1 MTETAPLVVTRHPH
15 WVELCLTRPPRNVLD
30 RPTLEALVAALDELA
45 PQAPLLLI
53 SATGRHFSTG
63 YSVGEIPE
71 EIFHRDPAVRASHP
85 FEQVMEKLVRYPAPV
100 VAAVQGDAWGG
111 AVELLACTDLRV
123 AASGVRLGV
132 PPVRLGLVYSHTG
145 LRRMLRGF
153 GSALLREMV
162 LTGEPIPAK
171 RAREAGFFNRVVPQ
185 ADLAG
190 AATELLEKMARN
202 GPQALRGT
210 RRILMLLEEAEVL
223 PDNVLDEIAELRHR
237 SWSSEEFTGARD
249 AFLEGRTSPFASR
262 DDT

>member
-1 MTETAPLVVTRHPH
+1 
-15 WVELCLTRPPRNVLD
+15 
-30 RPTLEALVAALDELA
+30 LA
-45 PQAPLLLI
+45 PAAPLLLLT
-53 SATGRHFSTG
+53 STGRHFSTG

-85 FEQVMEKLVRYPAPV
+85 FEQVMEKLMGFPAPV

-123 AASGVRLGV
+123 AAAGVRLGV

-153 GSALLREMV
+153 GSSLLREMV
-162 LTGEPIPAK
+162 LTGEPITAA
-171 RAREAGFFNRVVPQ
+171 RAREAGFFNRVVS
-185 ADLAG
+185 ADDLNNAP
-190 AATELLEKMARN
+190 TELLEKMARG

-210 RRILMLLEEAEVL
+210 RRILTLLEEAEVL
-223 PDNVLDEIAELRHR
+223 PDHVLDEIAELRHR

-249 AFLEGRTSPFASR
+249 AFMEGRPSPFDAG
-262 DDT
+262 